1 MINKE
6 QWVKT
11 PEELDAL
18 RESGRLLAMVMVAV
32 GEAIRAGVS
41 TKVLDDVAERKILE
55 LGGSPIFKG
64 YPSGSPRPFPA
75 SICTSLNNEVVHGIP
90 STERIIHEG
99 DLVKIDMGLRYQGM
113 VSDMARTFAV
123 GKISTEAQQV
133 MDVTRE
139 SLERGIAVLR
149 PGARLRDFSRAVAGY
164 VEENNCSVVR
174 DLVGHGV
181 GYELHE
187 EPYIPN
193 WVDPSVENFTFL
205 EGMSVA
211 LEPMI
216 NLGTWKVRVGDDDW
230 TYETADGRLSAH
242 FEDTVIITR
251 EGSEVVTRI
260 N

>member
-1 MINKE
+1 
-6 QWVKT
+6 
-11 PEELDAL
+11 
-18 RESGRLLAMVMVAV
+18 
-32 GEAIRAGVS
+32 
-41 TKVLDDVAERKILE
+41 
-55 LGGSPIFKG
+55 
-64 YPSGSPRPFPA
+64 
-75 SICTSLNNEVVHGIP
+75 
-90 STERIIHEG
+90 
-99 DLVKIDMGLRYQGM
+99 
-113 VSDMARTFAV
+113 
-123 GKISTEAQQV
+123 

-139 SLERGIAVLR
+139 SLSRGIAVLR
-149 PGARLRDFSRAVAGY
+149 PGARLRDFSRAVTGY

-216 NLGTWKVRVGDDDW
+216 NLGTWKVRIGADDW

-251 EGSEVVTRI
+251 EGSEIVTRI
-260 N
+260 